1 MSAWWFNSAA
11 LPLCHRR
18 GPGKL
23 RHIAGKLLWIQDL
36 VAQEELQ
43 VKAVGTTY
51 NVADLGTK
59 PLSRSR
65 ITLILYWCNTRS
77 SDDERIGEEEFVKLE
92 ENKVNRIK
100 INKLAKL
107 LNRILLFGGLEQ
119 ATAARAEAVE
129 EAPTQSKGAMILIIV
144 MMLMIAGLAWAVWWL
159 WRVVE
164 ELKVKIADAKDSAY
178 VNGVSTRAYVQGMRE
193 EMKAMKK
200 YSERIHRGFV
210 KASGYVDQ
218 EEAPTRTST

>member
-1 MSAWWFNSAA
+1 MLNGMMIFSSSRGQKSVALSSAEAELNALVSSAADGIYLKRCLEFLMEETVRHECLVDNSAA
-11 LPLCHRR
+11 LHLCHRR

-77 SDDERIGEEEFVKLE
+77 SADERIGEEELARLE
-92 ENKVNRIK
+92 ESKVNGIK

-119 ATAARAEAVE
+119 VTAERSEVVE
-129 EAPTQSKGAMILIIV
+129 EATTRSYGTMIFIAML
-144 MMLMIAGLAWAVWWL
+144 MLMIAGLAWAVWWL
-159 WRVVE
+159 WRWW
-164 ELKVKIADAKDSAY
+164 KS
-178 VNGVSTRAYVQGMRE
+178 
-193 EMKAMKK
+193 
-200 YSERIHRGFV
+200 
-210 KASGYVDQ
+210 
-218 EEAPTRTST
+218 